1 MIKTSTAPQTP
12 LQSVVQSP
20 RQSIRPNMMN
30 NEINNSVRS
39 SFDHCTNNTG
49 NSFYKYPS
57 GGNANN
63 NASLNQFTQYN
74 HINNNINKP
83 SMTVQSPTYN
93 HHQYVQSKHG
103 RSYRHSV
110 DMCSNL

>member
-1 MIKTSTAPQTP
+1 
-12 LQSVVQSP
+12 
-20 RQSIRPNMMN
+20 MN
-30 NEINNSVRS
+30 NSVNNSVRN
-39 SFDHCTNNTG
+39 SFDQCTNNTG
-49 NSFYKYPS
+49 NSFYKYS
-57 GGNANN
+57 LGGNVNN

-83 SMTVQSPTYN
+83 SMTVQSPTFN
-93 HHQYVQSKHG
+93 HHQFVQSKHG